1 MREPNSIFCSYLN
14 LIEFSGTELGD
25 NIIEAIRTAQT
36 EAYNEAL
43 EDAVVHVQLKES
55 TDIEEYNE
63 MPSMSNDMGDV
74 WVIDKQSILKLKKV

>member
-1 MREPNSIFCSYLN
+1 MKEPQDILMDYANGILQYDNAVESIRE
-14 LIEFSGTELGD
+14 
-25 NIIEAIRTAQT
+25 AQI

-43 EDAVVHVQLKES
+43 EDAVTHVQLKES

-74 WVIDKQSILKLKKV
+74 WVIDKQSILKLKKA

>member
-1 MREPNSIFCSYLN
+1 MDYANGIVQYDKALESIRE
-14 LIEFSGTELGD
+14 
-25 NIIEAIRTAQT
+25 AQI

-55 TDIEEYNE
+55 TNIEEYNE

-74 WVIDKQSILKLKKV
+74 WVIDKQSILKLKKANHE